1 MFRKVTLQLAKN
13 VYITVYTDMDCT
25 EKDKVVVETKKG
37 LVKAKVVSL
46 DEPID
51 YDPFESGR
59 AKCHIVE
66 NISKKITKENI
77 IMFANQK
84 TVEVQHV
91 SSNRVGVFYTDLNLK
106 VGDIVVYERG
116 AGQQW
121 SVGKVVNID
130 PDCLTADRWVI
141 DLVDTAQAELRK
153 ATEKELKKLKAK
165 LEYKKSQFQD
175 IELLRLIASN
185 DPETAELLEQYSRIA
200 GAVQQPAKW

>member
-1 MFRKVTLQLAKN
+1 MFRKVTLQLPTN
-13 VYITVYTDMDCT
+13 VHITVYTDMDCT

-51 YDPFESGR
+51 YDPFESGQ

-91 SSNRVGVFYTDLNLK
+91 SSDRVGVFYTDLNLK

-175 IELLRLIASN
+175 IELLRLIANN
-185 DPETAELLEQYSRIA
+185 DPETAELLEQYNNLLS
-200 GAVQQPAKW
+200 GK

>member
-1 MFRKVTLQLAKN
+1 MFRKVTLQLTKN

-84 TVEVQHV
+84 TVEVQHI
-91 SSNRVGVFYTDLNLK
+91 SSDRVGVFYTDLNLK

-175 IELLRLIASN
+175 IELLRLIANN
-185 DPETAELLEQYSRIA
+185 DPETAVLLEQYSSIV
-200 GAVQQPAKW
+200 GAVQQTAKW